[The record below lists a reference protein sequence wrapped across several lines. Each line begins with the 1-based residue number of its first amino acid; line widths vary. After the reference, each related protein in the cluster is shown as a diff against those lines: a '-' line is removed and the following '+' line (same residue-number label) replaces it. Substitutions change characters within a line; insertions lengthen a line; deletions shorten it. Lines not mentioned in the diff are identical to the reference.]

1 MSDVLFETK
10 AIYKTFGPTK
20 ALIDVSFVLRAGE
33 VHGLI
38 GENGSGKSTMSS
50 IAAVV
55 QYPDQGKGE
64 MYFKGKLYNPK
75 TILEA
80 EKQGVCMIVQEQGT
94 FTLTNVAENIF
105 IGDES
110 RFKRGGFISNKMM
123 KKEATRLLEGLGM
136 GHIDSSKQAAEL
148 SYEDRKL
155 CEVARAMYMNPQ
167 VLIID
172 ETTTA
177 LSHGGRD
184 IIYSLIKKMKKEG
197 KGVIF
202 ISHDINEVMEHCDTV
217 SVLRDG
223 RRAGELF
230 KEEFNIDAIK
240 MMMVG
245 REIAGDFYRGD
256 YEKNNNEEIALS
268 VKELCCGIVKNV
280 SFNAHRGEILGI
292 GGLSDC
298 GMHELG
304 RALFGL
310 NKLDSGKV
318 KIDNA
323 RQYKNQIEAMK
334 LGIGYMSKNR
344 DKEAIMTAGSIREN
358 ICLPS
363 LKKLAKAKIFVTNRS
378 EKQFASELAQRLS
391 IKMHGLNQY
400 CMHLSGGNKQ
410 KVVVAKWLGF
420 NPNVLIMDSP
430 TRGIDIG
437 VKADIYQLMEKLKEE
452 GKTIIMISEEL
463 PELIGMCDRVLV
475 MKDGMITKEFERSK
489 ELSDKDI
496 IHYMI

>member
-1 MSDVLFETK
+1 MSDVLFESK

-20 ALIDVSFVLRAGE
+20 ALVDVSFVLKSGE
-33 VHGLI
+33 IRGLI
-38 GENGSGKSTMSS
+38 GENGSGKSTLSS
-50 IAAVV
+50 IVAVV
-55 QYPDQGKGE
+55 QHADAGKGE
-64 MYFKGKLYNPK
+64 MYFNERPYNPK

-110 RFKRGGFISNKMM
+110 RFKRGGFISNKRM
-123 KKEATRLLEGLGM
+123 KKEADILLKSLGM
-136 GHIDSSKQAAEL
+136 GHIDSSQQAAEL

-155 CEVARAMYMNPQ
+155 CEVARAMYMDPQ
-167 VLIID
+167 ILIID
-172 ETTTA
+172 ESTTA
-177 LSHGGRD
+177 LSHNGRE
-184 IIYSLIKKMKKEG
+184 IIYSIMKKMKNEG

-202 ISHDINEVMEHCDTV
+202 ISHDIHEVMEHCDTV

-223 RRAGELF
+223 HRAGELS

-245 REIAGDFYRGD
+245 REIEGNFYRGD
-256 YEKNNNEEIALS
+256 YEKSRGEEISLR
-268 VKELCCGIVKNV
+268 VNDVCCGMVKNV
-280 SFNAHRGEILGI
+280 SFDAYENEILGI

-310 NKLDSGKV
+310 DKLESGKITV
-318 KIDNA
+318 GNKK
-323 RQYKNQIEAMK
+323 YKNQIEAMK

-363 LKKLAKAKIFVTNRS
+363 LAKMAKAGFFVTNRA
-378 EKQFASELAQRLS
+378 EKRFAGDLAKRLS
-391 IKMHGLNQY
+391 IKMHNLNQY

-420 NPNVLIMDSP
+420 NPNIFIMDSP

-437 VKADIYQLMEKLKEE
+437 VKADIYQLIENLKKE
-452 GKTIIMISEEL
+452 GKTIIMVSEEL
-463 PELIGMCDRVLV
+463 PELIGMCDRILV
-475 MKDGMITKEFERSK
+475 MKDGMITKEFARSK
-489 ELSDKDI
+489 ELSDKDV
-496 IHYMI
+496 IHHMI